1 MVGLMEREM
10 EMGGGGRGVVLFRFI
25 ECEQGLLTMMIEQ
38 RLR

>member
-1 MVGLMEREM
+1 MMEREM
-10 EMGGGGRGVVLFRFI
+10 EMGGGGVVLFRFI

>member
-10 EMGGGGRGVVLFRFI
+10 EMGGGGGVVLFRFI